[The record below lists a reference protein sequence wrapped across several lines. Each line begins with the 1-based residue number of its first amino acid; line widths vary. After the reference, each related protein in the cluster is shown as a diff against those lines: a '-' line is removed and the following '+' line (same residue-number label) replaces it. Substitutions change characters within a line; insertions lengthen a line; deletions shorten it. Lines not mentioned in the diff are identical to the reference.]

1 MVRWYY
7 RILWEKTDGT
17 ALSADDASGF
27 WKRMSDEKKELAEV
41 VRSIARKADTSKFK
55 KEYLFGNE
63 AEGKDEGVS
72 IENFFEHFFE
82 KTEGS
87 GCSADKARFVVRS
100 LKKALGTGEAISF
113 DAKYKDLKPE
123 AGSPLADMIVKM
135 KPEELEEKPYWY
147 PDSVKDTDQAF
158 DLYYSVITQDFRYY
172 RNFVVV
178 LEKERKKKQA
188 VLDAEGLKRQAY
200 EETKPDK
207 KDTGFRD
214 RNKNVVLEGDL
225 LRIPGHSR
233 WAGTIAFRSFW
244 GDDSKSW
251 ALWGHGGV
259 GPDYWPGTLTNMG
272 NFGKD
277 VALCLDLT
285 AEKRKKTSEK
295 ELK

>member
-1 MVRWYY
+1 MAARFSTLFLLFLGELGVSCPGLSLPAVFGVLILAVFLTLTALRLSRLVSGVFELPDDLAKLVDVVRLDGSLSLVTERRQLLFLISRERIPFLSQNGIDLIDVGLRLVLDLGVALAFLIGFLVLLGFLHHGISFPKSLIAFMVRWYY

-100 LKKALGTGEAISF
+100 LKKALGAGEAISF

-123 AGSPLADMIVKM
+123 AGSPLADMSILSLSSPQM
-135 KPEELEEKPYWY
+135 
-147 PDSVKDTDQAF
+147 
-158 DLYYSVITQDFRYY
+158 
-172 RNFVVV
+172 
-178 LEKERKKKQA
+178 
-188 VLDAEGLKRQAY
+188 
-200 EETKPDK
+200 
-207 KDTGFRD
+207 
-214 RNKNVVLEGDL
+214 
-225 LRIPGHSR
+225 
-233 WAGTIAFRSFW
+233 
-244 GDDSKSW
+244 
-251 ALWGHGGV
+251 
-259 GPDYWPGTLTNMG
+259 M
-272 NFGKD
+272 
-277 VALCLDLT
+277 
-285 AEKRKKTSEK
+285 
-295 ELK
+295 